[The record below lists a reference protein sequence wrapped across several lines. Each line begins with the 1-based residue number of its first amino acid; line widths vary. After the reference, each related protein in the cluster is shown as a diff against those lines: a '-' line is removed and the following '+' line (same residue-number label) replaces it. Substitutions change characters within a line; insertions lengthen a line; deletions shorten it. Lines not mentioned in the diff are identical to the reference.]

1 MEQQTPGLVNFLPLI
16 LVFVLFYFLLI
27 KPQQKKAKE
36 QKDMINGLSIGDE
49 IILSSG
55 LIGEID
61 EIPAEKNYVF
71 VRFNSKDNPVRVFK
85 DAIQDKY
92 EEKVEVKQKDKNKK
106 EKKNK

>member
-1 MEQQTPGLVNFLPLI
+1 MEQQSVGITSFLPLI

-49 IILSSG
+49 VILSSG

-61 EIPAEKNYVF
+61 EVPAEKNYVY
-71 VRFNSKDNPVRVFK
+71 VKFNDKDNPVRVFK

-92 EEKVEVKQKDKNKK
+92 EEKVEDKK
-106 EKKNK
+106 EKTKKDKKNK